1 MQIRNDMMS
10 EQNTFTLHL
19 TESEQKT
26 LLFVLCNS
34 TLADDTR
41 QDQKTIFETLRD
53 KISRAK
59 TFNTKGE

>member
-1 MQIRNDMMS
+1 MS
-10 EQNTFTLHL
+10 EQNMLTVHL
-19 TESEQKT
+19 TENERKT
-26 LLFVLCNS
+26 LLFVLCSS

-59 TFNTKGE
+59 MLNTKGE